1 MSAPKRIWIDMTD
14 LQVWAGHMTGVQ
26 RVVYQNAL
34 RFAQSNEYDAHY
46 FVFIPEH
53 KMFTEVDF
61 STIQEQI
68 EATVTATQESQE
80 PAKRTLKQ
88 AVRHV
93 PRAIIA
99 RVPSSVRQRIPE
111 STKRDVKRAAH
122 LSLRVARKG
131 VRIARSS
138 VQTKSVSVRP
148 EQIIFTPAD
157 TVLIMGKSWDL
168 PALIPTLGRLKQ
180 EQGFHL
186 VHLIHDMIPI
196 LEPHLFGAGLF
207 EPYTKC
213 MFDVCS
219 LSDGIL
225 TVSESTK
232 RDVARFCKMLAIP
245 TPPLKAV
252 HLGDDLLDMEL
263 PEDMPAPDP
272 RIKKGEFILHVGTIE
287 LRKNHLLVYL
297 AYREAALRGIKMPMY
312 VIMGAQGWMVGDLLH
327 QIEHDPLVKDNIII
341 LRGRPDIER
350 LWVYKNCRFTVFP
363 STYEGWGMP
372 VGESLA
378 YGKVCITSTTASLPE
393 VGGKYADTVS
403 PYNSQEMLDA
413 IVTYLDD
420 KKLHAREQEIVK
432 GYKPATWDGT
442 FKDVESMVRS
452 VTRG

>member
-1 MSAPKRIWIDMTD
+1 MSKKRIWIDMTD

-34 RFAQSNEYDAHY
+34 RFAESDDYDAHF
-46 FVFIPEH
+46 FVFNDEH
-53 KMFTEVDF
+53 KMFTEIDF
-61 STIQEQI
+61 SSIQEKIESAIVAHQDDGAPSNRTIKQI
-68 EATVTATQESQE
+68 IKHA
-80 PAKRTLKQ
+80 
-88 AVRHV
+88 
-93 PRAIIA
+93 PRAVVH
-99 RVPSSVRQRIPE
+99 RVPAGVKQRIPAE
-111 STKRDVKRAAH
+111 VKRDIKRAAR
-122 LSLRVARKG
+122 LSLRVARKS
-131 VRIARSS
+131 VRVMRSS
-138 VQTKSVSVRP
+138 KAVHPVAP
-148 EQIIFTPAD
+148 PAITLSPND

-168 PALIPTLGRLKQ
+168 PELIPTLGRLKQ
-180 EQGFHL
+180 EQGFRL

-196 LEPHLFGAGLF
+196 LEPHLFGHGLF

-232 RDVARFCKMLAIP
+232 RDVARFCEMLAIP

-312 VIMGAQGWMVGDLLH
+312 VIMGSQGWMVGDLLH

-350 LWVYKNCRFTVFP
+350 LWVYKHCRFTVFP

-403 PYNSQEMLDA
+403 PYNSQEMLES
-413 IVTYLDD
+413 IVKYLDD
-420 KKLHAREQEIVK
+420 KTLRAREQEIAK

-442 FKDVESMVRS
+442 FADVESMVRS
-452 VTRG
+452 VARG